1 MLTELQTKDLF
12 NLNLEDRKDVVDQGV
27 DLLLMQVKL
36 LSNRTEQ
43 TFSKVLNDVMFSIEK
58 NKEEALNTENY
69 ELVWYYEEL
78 TWGVRNKIDELK
90 KNK

>member
-1 MLTELQTKDLF
+1 MLNELHTKDLF
-12 NLNLEDRKDVVDQGV
+12 NLNLEERKDVVDQGV

-36 LSNRTEQ
+36 LSNRTDL
-43 TFSKVLNDVMFSIEK
+43 TFSKVLNDVMFNIDK

-78 TWGVRNKIDELK
+78 TWAVRNKIDELK

>member
-1 MLTELQTKDLF
+1 MLNELHTKDLF
-12 NLNLEDRKDVVDQGV
+12 NLNLEERKDVVDQGV

-36 LSNRTEQ
+36 LSNRTDL
-43 TFSKVLNDVMFSIEK
+43 TFSKVLNDVMFNIDK

-78 TWGVRNKIDELK
+78 TWAVRI
-90 KNK
+90 